1 MSWRNR
7 DFQISRFWRAHLYLS
22 ERQRVTVQARNVRYK
37 GARNDGV
44 SKGSVA
50 ERLQLQTV
58 VKLSKRASDPL
69 RNHLVGPLLMSL
81 NKHFRRLAT
90 LQHSPGTLAVHCK
103 HKTLQL
109 IALHVS
115 TRTQE
120 LSSVRRRTV
129 EPNG

>member
-1 MSWRNR
+1 MAC
-7 DFQISRFWRAHLYLS
+7 Q
-22 ERQRVTVQARNVRYK
+22 K
-37 GARNDGV
+37 

-90 LQHSPGTLAVHCK
+90 LHHSPGTLAVHCK

-129 EPNG
+129 EPNGWFDQAHQGGA